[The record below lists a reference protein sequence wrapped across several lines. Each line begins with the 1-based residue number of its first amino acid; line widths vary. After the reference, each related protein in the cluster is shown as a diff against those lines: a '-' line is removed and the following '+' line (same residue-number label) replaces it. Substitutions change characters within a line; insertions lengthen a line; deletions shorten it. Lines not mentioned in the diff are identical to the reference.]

1 MKKLICLCMA
11 VMMLFVFT
19 ACDAEPTKE
28 AYNPDST
35 PIVETNK
42 KTTFGIN
49 ETAVFEN
56 LKISATEI
64 QVSNGVDYF
73 TPEEGNVF
81 VGVKFVIEN
90 ISQETQGISS
100 LLLFEGYVDDVKC
113 DYSFSAAC
121 AFDEG
126 TLDGDI
132 ASGKKMVGWYALEV
146 PAEWSSI
153 ELVVQPDLLAS
164 SSATFVFENTN

>member
-1 MKKLICLCMA
+1 M
-11 VMMLFVFT
+11 
-19 ACDAEPTKE
+19 
-28 AYNPDST
+28 
-35 PIVETNK
+35 
-42 KTTFGIN
+42 
-49 ETAVFEN
+49 
-56 LKISATEI
+56 
-64 QVSNGVDYF
+64 
-73 TPEEGNVF
+73 
-81 VGVKFVIEN
+81 
-90 ISQETQGISS
+90 
-100 LLLFEGYVDDVKC
+100 LLFEGYVDDVKC

-153 ELVVQPDLLAS
+153 ELVVQPDFLAS